1 MRTQSNRLFEVSGD
15 AAEEPFEEAQQR
27 GNAHFQSRAPRSGA
41 DFKAMAA
48 DRLIEAGAT
57 IERTD
62 FDIQKFPVD
71 LQVVGTNG
79 RRFLV
84 LARGTPGEQQRSGLR
99 RSDTVEKTGFMA
111 MQLARCQDL
120 PLLLL
125 TSDLPKRSSATGH
138 YLASLSPDVWDVISY
153 RADLR
158 GFQRLRDH
166 LQGAATV
173 EPPAAPWRSPVGP
186 ADQSLFDQK
195 LEMQSPEDA
204 PAQGG
209 PAHTQ

>member
-15 AAEEPFEEAQQR
+15 PVEEPFEESKQR
-27 GNAHFQSRAPRSGA
+27 GGSYFQSRAPRAGA

-62 FDIQKFPVD
+62 FEIQGFPVD
-71 LQVVGTNG
+71 LQVVGTNC

-84 LARGTPGEQQRSGLR
+84 LARGTPGEQPRSGLR

-138 YLASLSPDVWDVISY
+138 YLCSLSPDVWDVISY
-153 RADLR
+153 RADLK
-158 GFQRLRDH
+158 GFQRLREH
-166 LQGAATV
+166 LQGTVTV
-173 EPPAAPWRSPVGP
+173 EPPLAPWRSPLAP
-186 ADQSLFDQK
+186 ADQSLFDQAR
-195 LEMQSPEDA
+195 EARPPPNTSAQSGSPL
-204 PAQGG
+204 PR
-209 PAHTQ
+209 